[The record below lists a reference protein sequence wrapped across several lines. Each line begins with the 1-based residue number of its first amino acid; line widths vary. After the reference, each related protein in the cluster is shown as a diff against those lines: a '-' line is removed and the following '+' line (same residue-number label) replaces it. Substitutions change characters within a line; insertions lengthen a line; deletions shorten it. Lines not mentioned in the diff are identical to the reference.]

1 MCYNECTRGG
11 RAPDSK
17 PQMKGVGSMKF
28 TFTEKKMDSSED
40 LRAYSIRKITKL
52 ERFFKTEADAYVTF
66 SIERGRFLAE
76 ITIHNNGLY
85 YRASEL
91 TNDMYASVDSG
102 VAAIERQIRRNK
114 TRLEKRLREGALERE
129 VVPAYVPAEEETD
142 EFKIVRSKRFSIK
155 PMSPEEAILQMNLLN
170 HEFFVFK
177 NMEADD
183 AISVVYKRKQGG
195 YGLISDDGLD
205 D

>member
-1 MCYNECTRGG
+1 
-11 RAPDSK
+11 
-17 PQMKGVGSMKF
+17 MKF
-28 TFTEKKMDSSED
+28 TFTEKKMDSSEE
-40 LRAYSIRKITKL
+40 LRAYSIRKISKL

-76 ITIHNNGLY
+76 ITIRNNGLY

-129 VVPAYVPAEEETD
+129 VVPAYAPAEEDEAD

-155 PMSPEEAILQMNLLN
+155 PMSPEEAILQMNLLD

-177 NMEADD
+177 NMEAED

-195 YGLISDDGLD
+195 YGLISDDGQD